1 MFFEERI
8 ELIKLF
14 VSVLAG
20 LAAGNLVNSILG
32 DTLSFVLVFAA
43 AIVITYYILGF
54 IESFF
59 AGKKNRG

>member
-14 VSVLAG
+14 VSVLVA
-20 LAAGNLVNSILG
+20 LAAGNMINNILG
-32 DTLSFVLVFAA
+32 DTLSFILVFAA
-43 AIVITYYILGF
+43 VIVITYYILGF

-59 AGKKNRG
+59 AGKRKHE